1 MLPNNKNV
9 FSSKCYGCSE
19 FPLKLLFSIAYLTE
33 TTPKQFVAKSLLGC
47 KIVLDTPDSTS
58 TILNKR
64 FNSNWKIFRHC
75 SVGFGAK
82 QCLLALSFYP
92 FGQDQSKLVKGIAWL
107 CWPENRSNNMRSHFR
122 T

>member
-9 FSSKCYGCSE
+9 VSSKCYGCSE

-64 FNSNWKIFRHC
+64 FNSNWKIFTC
-75 SVGFGAK
+75 QNYYIISAFKFVIK
-82 QCLLALSFYP
+82 SSPSL
-92 FGQDQSKLVKGIAWL
+92 
-107 CWPENRSNNMRSHFR
+107 
-122 T
+122 